1 MAVKA
6 TRKRQWFTA
15 FPKDYRWSFI
25 TSINLMRVQGGAAD
39 TSEIFEIC
47 RRLEGKEGNDGAW
60 VREWTRMGDRVRAMG
75 QAAQRK
81 GNAYTAADCY
91 NRACNYY
98 QAADRFMFPKN
109 KKSKALYRRS
119 IDCFH
124 RYLRL
129 TDSPRAEVVE
139 IPFEGNKKLPAYFI
153 HAQNTKK
160 ARPPVVVQYTGFDG
174 TKEGGFA
181 LATLALVRRGMS
193 VVLADTPGVG
203 EAIRFR
209 GIYLRHDYEV
219 AGTAI
224 LDWLEKRKDVN
235 ARRAAIFASSLGG
248 YYAPRTA
255 AMERRFKAAVA
266 WGAQWDYYAIWK
278 RRIEAAYKIQL
289 PSPGSHLAWSLNTK
303 TAEDA
308 LVKLEGFRLDGVAQK
323 MKCPFLLVHGDDD
336 QQIPLSDA
344 KKLFNAVG
352 SKDKTMRVYS
362 GPDGG
367 AQHCHMDYLQPVVS
381 YLADWTAEKLGA

>member
-1 MAVKA
+1 MAVNAK
-6 TRKRQWFTA
+6 RKREWFTA

-25 TSINLMRVQGGAAD
+25 TSISLQRVSGGAAN

-47 RRLEGKEGNDGAW
+47 RRLKGKDGDDKAW
-60 VREWTRMGDRVRAMG
+60 VREWTRMGDRLREMG

-81 GNAYTAADCY
+81 KNLYSAADFY

-109 KKSKALYRRS
+109 AKSKALYRKS

-124 RYLRL
+124 RYVTL
-129 TDSPRAEVVE
+129 TDSRRTEIVE
-139 IPFEGNKKLPAYFI
+139 IPFEGKKKLPAYFV

-160 ARPPVVVQYTGFDG
+160 AKPPVVVQYTGFDG
-174 TKEGGFA
+174 TKEGGFSM
-181 LATLALVRRGMS
+181 ATLELVRRGMS
-193 VVLADTPGVG
+193 VVVPDTPGVG

-224 LDWLEKRKDVN
+224 LNWLEKRKDVN
-235 ARRAAIFASSLGG
+235 AKKAAIFASSLGG

-255 AMERRFKAAVA
+255 SMEKRFKACIA
-266 WGAQWDYYAIWK
+266 WGAQWDYHEIWK

-289 PSPGSHLAWSLNTK
+289 PSPGAHLAWSFNTK
-303 TAEDA
+303 TSEEA
-308 LVKLEGFRLDGVAQK
+308 LKKLEGFRLDGVVQK
-323 MKCPFLLVHGDDD
+323 MKCPFLIVHGDDD
-336 QQIPLSDA
+336 QQIPLVDA
-344 KKLFNAVG
+344 KKLLKAAG
-352 SKDKTMRVYS
+352 SKDKTLRVYS
-362 GPDGG
+362 GPEGG
-367 AQHCHMDYLQPVVS
+367 AQHCHMDYIQPVIS
-381 YLADWTAEKLGA
+381 YMADWTAEKLGA